1 MKFYSVSRMKKVMT
15 LLLIQAK
22 CLKIYYKLDVNNSQ
36 RNLQLFAMKLFKQNN
51 KMKMRHATKLR
62 V

>member
-1 MKFYSVSRMKKVMT
+1 MKFYSVSKMKKVMT
-15 LLLIQAK
+15 SPLIQVI